1 MKLLFTFRHLPLI
14 VFAFCL
20 NFTKSAHAQCNIT
33 TSSALCVGSPI
44 EFNCNTVGASA
55 FQWDFNAEGTNNSL
69 CNPSFVFTTPGFKVI
84 KLSLKLANGQTCQD
98 QKTIRISAQPTANFK
113 RISNRIQCFKNNQFC
128 FVDSSFIS
136 GDSICNVD
144 YVFDD
149 GTKYSMKGN
158 KVKQICHS
166 FQDPAGGTYGVTVQ
180 ITACNGCVKT
190 FRYNSI
196 AYVQASLGLQ
206 FTSPQPKRC
215 DSVILTVTN
224 NSLISL
230 DSVQSYTWIWDDG
243 TYTSGNQFNPSS
255 WKTQVSHK
263 YTIQGPNNGN
273 FNVKLAVTGY
283 INGCKDTFTF
293 NAAATNLIIKP
304 SIIASKDSVCAS
316 DSKITFKLKDSAI
329 IGAANP
335 LFQYEFPYIPTNI
348 TRAWTGSHEFTA
360 PGVYKINFS
369 FTHSIPGCGRTV
381 YDTILVVGPQS
392 IIESSSTNA
401 INPALRY
408 QCVITDTVKFTNFS
422 KFYHNDNDFTDD
434 DSVNLIYDSAII
446 LKSNKQIQPKNTTFD
461 PSIHEKIYGG
471 FNKPLVHAFTNSAG
485 APVNVVK
492 NANQQRG
499 SENIERLW
507 DFGDDYCE
515 RCSTDTKNNINVNKN
530 CRYSKDLYPQHLY
543 TDWDKIYK
551 KYYANTYRWVNY
563 YSKDSGAVIKRKLW
577 ADDTLA
583 VLNTG
588 DTLPKVML
596 QSGMTVVKYF
606 KTPIASNDS
615 ISFASHRRHFYESK
629 DVKCFTVKLYQKDM
643 KHPLACA
650 SENTISLAMMPP
662 SAKNLRKAGVQCLG
676 NSSDAYGISFIL
688 DETKP
693 GCHATWA
700 EINFD
705 TASNPN
711 AWVPAIGKNLSSG
724 SISMGGLPPVN
735 PPFLISPFSNIPGNK
750 FSKSYSIDDIKDK
763 KDGFIDV
770 GLIVGNGIH
779 AGGIYPEMCQD
790 TVYYPKFAR
799 FPLIDNSF
807 RVISHKTF
815 GFNNDYYKICK
826 NQEIAIAPTS
836 DNYSSRADIGT
847 ITYDITTTQTGKYH
861 TDAHV
866 LGVTETYKR
875 FNRIHKDSSFLMDS
889 LIVSKYQYWN
899 TTKKITSVT
908 RIAIARINQWHAEA
922 DVSAVYDEVKN
933 QLALQGL
940 NITAY
945 SASQLADMI
954 WNGKGIIGKAYTG
967 SRGLIDTSG
976 IGTKILISIIPD
988 QKKILHFRD
997 TSILPLETH
1006 LGYDNKVYRSY
1017 SFKPQH
1023 NGFYAVKMHITSLA
1037 PNVCDDNAFEIKK
1050 LLVGFYGQMNMADTI
1065 LCHGD
1070 IVKCQ
1075 PQFRYFEVY
1084 PEITFQHTDP
1094 FDYWRMRIT
1103 EAGNVNREGYTRT
1116 DLDKGDD
1123 GTAPKSIFGGFPYSI
1138 TGLDN
1143 LPGQYLQLAGGIN
1156 SVYYNQ
1162 DTGRTYFIRMAAS
1175 DSTGCQDTFTQTLY
1189 TTAARAHFRLAVS
1202 RPQCDYLVE
1211 LKDSSYVQDPHLK
1224 ITGKSSDK
1232 IIKWTINWGDKS
1244 VSSTNIFFNQLPSNI
1259 AHAYTRPGFYKIK
1272 LKVETELG
1280 CVDIDS
1286 QDIYFPG
1293 PTVQFDTLIQR
1304 NYCKGDTVSIVNT
1317 SLYNVNDS
1325 SAWTWDFGDGA
1336 FGSQFDKLNS
1346 ANNPI
1351 KHAYKTEGTFPITL
1365 YQYYKFK
1372 VGNQVRTC
1380 RIQYPDPNEK
1390 DPMFFVTINNCDST
1404 SINDR
1409 YASSGIRMYP
1419 NPAHNTVNFVCDK
1432 PHELYI
1438 YNTLG
1443 QLIETIYIENNTVA
1457 DLRHLSKGIYII
1469 RTSTNLNVGKLIVD

>member
-1 MKLLFTFRHLPLI
+1 MKLSLTLRQLPLFA
-14 VFAFCL
+14 FAFCL
-20 NFTKSAHAQCNIT
+20 YFTQSAHAQCNIT

-84 KLSLKLANGQTCQD
+84 KLSLKQANGQTCQA

-113 RISNRIQCFKNNQFC
+113 RISNKSQCFKNNQFC

-149 GTKYSMKGN
+149 GVKYSIKGN
-158 KVKQICHS
+158 KMKQICHS

-230 DSVQSYTWIWDDG
+230 DSLQSFTWIWDDG
-243 TYTSGNQFNPSS
+243 TYTSGNKTNPGL

-263 YTIQGPNNGN
+263 YTTQGPNNGN
-273 FNVKLAVTGY
+273 FNVKLAASGY
-283 INGCKDTFTF
+283 YNGCKDTFTF

-329 IGAANP
+329 IGGANP
-335 LFQYEFPYIPTNI
+335 LFQYEFPYVPTNI
-348 TRAWTGSHEFTA
+348 TRAWTGSHAFTS
-360 PGVYKINFS
+360 PGAYKINFS
-369 FTHSIPGCGRTV
+369 FTHNIPGCGRSI
-381 YDTILVVGPQS
+381 YDTILVIGPQS
-392 IIESSSTNA
+392 KIESGGTNA

-408 QCVITDTVKFTNFS
+408 QCVITDTVKFTNFT
-422 KFYHNDNDFTDD
+422 KFYHNDKNFTDD
-434 DSVNLIYDSAII
+434 DS
-446 LKSNKQIQPKNTTFD
+446 TFYT
-461 PSIHEKIYGG
+461 SSG
-471 FNKPLVHAFTNSAG
+471 FNAPLGHKFTTTASINSLIQ
-485 APVNVVK
+485 K
-492 NANQQRG
+492 RDDT
-499 SENIERLW
+499 NIFRVW

-515 RCSTDTKNNINVNKN
+515 RCTTDTKNNINVNKN
-530 CRYSKDLYPQHLY
+530 CRYSKDLYPKHLY

-583 VLNTG
+583 LLNTG
-588 DTLPKVML
+588 DTLPKIML

-629 DVKCFTVKLYQKDM
+629 DVKCFTVKLYQKDI

-705 TASNPN
+705 TASNIYG
-711 AWVPAIGKNLSSG
+711 WVPAIEKNLNSG
-724 SISMGGLPPVN
+724 SISMGNLPPVN
-735 PPFLISPFSNIPGNK
+735 PPFLISPSSNVPGNT
-750 FSKSYSIDDIKDK
+750 FSRTYSLYDIKDRK
-763 KDGFIDV
+763 NGYVDV
-770 GLIVGNGIH
+770 GLIIGNGIH
-779 AGGIYPEMCQD
+779 AGGNYPQICQD

-799 FPLIDNSF
+799 FPIIDNSF
-807 RVISHKTF
+807 RVISHRTF
-815 GFNNDYYKICK
+815 GNNNEFYKICK
-826 NQEIAIAPTS
+826 NQSIALAPTS
-836 DNYSSRADIGT
+836 DNFSSRQDIGS
-847 ITYDITTTQTGKYH
+847 ITYDMTTSQTGKYH
-861 TDAHV
+861 TDSYT

-875 FNRIHKDSSFLMDS
+875 FNTIHKDSSFLMDS
-889 LIVSKYQYWN
+889 LIVTKFQYWN
-899 TTKKITSVT
+899 TTKKILSVT
-908 RIAIARINQWHAEA
+908 RLPIARVNQWHAEA
-922 DVSAVYDEVKN
+922 DVSAVYDVVKN

-940 NITAY
+940 NITSF
-945 SASQLADMI
+945 SATQLAEMI
-954 WNGKGIIGKAYTG
+954 WNGKGRIGKAYTG
-967 SRGLIDTSG
+967 SRGVIDTTG
-976 IGTKILISIIPD
+976 IGSKIRISILVD
-988 QKKILHFRD
+988 NKKILHFRD
-997 TSILPLETH
+997 TGILPLESN
-1006 LGYDNKVYRSY
+1006 LGYDSKTYKSY
-1017 SFKPQH
+1017 AFKPAY
-1023 NGFYAVKMHITSLA
+1023 NGFYTISMRITSLA
-1037 PNVCDDNAFEIKK
+1037 PNACFDNNNFSSKK
-1050 LLVGFYGQMNMADTI
+1050 LLVGFYAQMNMTDTI
-1065 LCHGD
+1065 ICHGQY
-1070 IVKCQ
+1070 VECS
-1075 PQFRYFEVY
+1075 PQFRYFDAY
-1084 PEITFQHTDP
+1084 PEITFQQTDP
-1094 FDYWRMRIT
+1094 VDYWRSRIS

-1123 GTAPKSIFGGFPYSI
+1123 GTHPRSIFGGFPYSI
-1138 TGLDN
+1138 SGLDSKPNQILN
-1143 LPGQYLQLAGGIN
+1143 LGGGTN
-1156 SVYYNQ
+1156 SLYYNQ

-1202 RPQCDYLVE
+1202 RPQCDFIVE
-1211 LKDSSYVQDPHLK
+1211 LMDSSYVQDSHFK

-1244 VSSTNIFFNQLPSNI
+1244 VNSTNIFFNQLPSKI
-1259 AHAYTRPGFYKIK
+1259 AHSYARPGIYKIK

-1286 QDIYFPG
+1286 MDIYNPG
-1293 PTVQFDTLIQR
+1293 PTVRFDTLI
-1304 NYCKGDTVSIVNT
+1304 NKKYCIGDTVRFNNT
-1317 SLYNVNDS
+1317 STYNTFLDS
-1325 SAWTWDFGDGA
+1325 STWIWEFGDGDYS
-1336 FGSQFDKLNS
+1336 SQFDELNS
-1346 ANNPI
+1346 ANNPV
-1351 KHAYKTEGTFPITL
+1351 KHTYKNEGAFPITL
-1365 YQYYKFK
+1365 YHYYQYGQ
-1372 VGNQVRTC
+1372 GNQARTC

-1390 DPMFFVTINNCDST
+1390 DPMFFVTVNNCDST
-1404 SINDR
+1404 GINDR
-1409 YASSGIRMYP
+1409 YTNSGIRMYP

-1457 DLRHLSKGIYII
+1457 DLRHLSKGLYII